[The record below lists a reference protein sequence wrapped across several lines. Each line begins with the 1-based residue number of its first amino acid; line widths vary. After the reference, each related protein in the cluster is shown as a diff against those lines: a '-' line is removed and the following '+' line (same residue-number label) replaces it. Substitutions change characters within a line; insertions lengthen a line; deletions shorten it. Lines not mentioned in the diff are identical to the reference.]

1 MRHIFSNKVVFVFLL
16 GFGLRLYA
24 CMNTPIVNPDGVHY
38 IHQARTIYYGE
49 WKNIAHCSVGY
60 VSNYPFFVTGAYTIF
75 HDWIVAARSISF
87 IFGFATLIPLY
98 FLLKRFFDDNI
109 SGLCTLIFALIPVF
123 VGRSG
128 DVLRGPVYWFFL
140 MLGLYLFIGQI
151 DNKSRIYLVFSALSF
166 LMATWARIEAILFII
181 VSCFYIVFAQKE
193 NKLERLAIF
202 VSPLVAIILIWISG
216 VLIYDVSAKD
226 FYRTH
231 EVLYKFTGTI
241 DKYQE
246 LETSLRELA
255 ARHRDSIVGEFLPK
269 ARNLVWLVALGT
281 VVRYVVATFFYPFFL
296 IFLIGLGGIGERMK
310 NDRRVLY
317 LAFLSISGLVLLYIH
332 ILHTWLISYRFL
344 VIVILPSCIF
354 AGFGLE
360 KTLRFLRARFRL
372 KESAALTVVCL
383 LILVSGLPKN
393 LKPRET
399 DKAIF
404 RQIGEM
410 IAKREGNHRVII
422 VAAAP
427 STAQRWVSFYANL
440 KYPGV
445 FCARDSGTIGEDYN
459 QFVKHLRQNGLR
471 YFLWEENRWPA
482 EKIDFIHTQ
491 YHQDFKEL
499 GRWRHPD
506 TERIILFE
514 VTDPK

>member
-1 MRHIFSNKVVFVFLL
+1 MRHIFSHKVVFVFLL

-24 CMNTPIVNPDGVHY
+24 CMNTPIVNPDGVQF
-38 IHQARTIYYGE
+38 IHQARAIYYGE
-49 WKNIAHCSVGY
+49 WKSVTHCSVGY
-60 VSNYPFFVTGAYTIF
+60 VSNYPFFVAGAYIIF
-75 HDWIVAARSISF
+75 HDWIIAARFISLF
-87 IFGFATLIPLY
+87 FGFAALIPLY

-128 DVLRGPVYWFFL
+128 DVLRGPVYWLFL
-140 MLGLYLFIGQI
+140 MLGLYFFVAQI
-151 DNKSRIYLVFSALSF
+151 DNKSRIYLIFSNLSF
-166 LMATWARIEAILFII
+166 LMATWARIEAILFIM
-181 VSCFYIVFAQKE
+181 VSCFYILFTQKE
-193 NKLERLAIF
+193 KKLERFAIF
-202 VSPLVAIILIWISG
+202 ASPFVAIILIWISG
-216 VLIYDVSAKD
+216 VLISDVSVKD

-231 EVLYKFTGTI
+231 EVLYKFTETI
-241 DKYQE
+241 DRYQE

-255 ARHRDSIVGEFLPK
+255 ARHRDSIVGEFLSK
-269 ARNLVWLVALGT
+269 TRNLLWLVALGT
-281 VVRYVVATFFYPFFL
+281 VVRYVVATFFYPFFF
-296 IFLIGLGGIGERMK
+296 IFLIGLGGIWERIK
-310 NDRRVLY
+310 NDRGVLY
-317 LAFLSISGLVLLYIH
+317 LSFLSISALVLLYIH
-332 ILHTWLISYRFL
+332 ILQTWVMMYRFL
-344 VIVILPSCIF
+344 AIVILPSCIL

-360 KTLRFLRARFRL
+360 KILRFLEARFRL

-404 RQIGEM
+404 RQIGEI
-410 IAKREGNHRVII
+410 IAKREGNHRVIT

-427 STAQRWVSFYANL
+427 STVHEWVSFYANL

-445 FCARDSGTIGEDYN
+445 FCARDSGTIGEDYG
-459 QFVKHLRQNGLR
+459 QFVKHLMENGIR

-482 EKIDFIHTQ
+482 EKIDFINTQ

-499 GRWRHPD
+499 GRWHHPD
-506 TERIILFE
+506 TKRIILFE
-514 VTDPK
+514 VIGSK